1 MNAMKSGKFILG
13 TAAALVALTA
23 VSIFNISGGANL
35 AHAALSRAERAKQ
48 EAEFINNFLSFVD
61 WPGKAFYD
69 DKAPAVLC
77 VVGNNPFGKSLQK
90 YAAGKDGPRPL
101 AVVDLESVAQVPA
114 CHMVFI
120 EASEKARAAEIME
133 SVGDSAVLTLSE
145 IEGFATSGGMIE
157 FSDDGRGVRL
167 TVNQKTAQDAGFK
180 ISSKLLRVATIVGQ

>member
-1 MNAMKSGKFILG
+1 MTTTKKILG
-13 TAAALVALTA
+13 AAAASMAVAA
-23 VSIFNISGGANL
+23 IIGFNLSGINL

-69 DKAPAVLC
+69 NKAPAVLC
-77 VVGNNPFGKSLQK
+77 VVGDNPFGSTLKK

-101 AVVDLESVAQVPA
+101 AVVDLESLDLAPA

-120 EASEKARAAEIME
+120 SASAKARVQEVMG
-133 SVGDSAVLTLSE
+133 SFGDSAVLTLSE
-145 IEGFATSGGMIE
+145 IDGFAKSGGMIE
-157 FSDDGRGVRL
+157 FGDDGRGVRL
-167 TVNQKTAQDAGFK
+167 TVNQSVAQSAGFK